1 MTTTKTRTTPNPLE
15 RLPLHPLL
23 WGFYPLLALWLA
35 NLSQIP
41 PFAVV
46 RSALLTLAL
55 TGIVWLI
62 NLLLFRNWIKAGLG
76 SSLFLLA
83 FFTYGHFY
91 NLVKMA
97 PLLAPWLGRH
107 RTLLAVVL
115 AGLIGLYFLLWRT
128 RKPLYAL
135 NQIASVIGLF
145 LVLFVSLQIL
155 IFQLGRASSLQAQAQ
170 TRPEKPASNQEGGR
184 DVYYILLDTYG
195 RQDYL
200 ASIGIDNS
208 EFVRQ
213 LEARGFVV
221 DSCAQ
226 ANYDLTAFS
235 LAASLNMDY
244 LDALQVP
251 MHPELADEKS
261 EELEGLL
268 KYSRVRREFE
278 QMGYQTVTF
287 KAVYPWID
295 ITDSDVYF
303 DPEQDTSILQFHHG
317 RPMLIDTLSFEVIQE
332 GSPWV
337 AYRQFC
343 QHFLAPLALMAHRDV
358 RLGQLLRVY
367 IDGIPL
373 DLASRLLP
381 LHTRL
386 NPGLAAHLHLHA
398 GAQKRFAG
406 ESVTRRTMSRLALQG
421 LVESLQS
428 TVRALRWNPQGTA
441 WADYYDSTNY
451 TRQAFEAKEAAVA
464 AWASRIQPGLTW
476 DFGANTGVFSRAVAR
491 AGGLVVSW
499 DIDPAA
505 VEKNYRQVRQV
516 KEKNIL
522 PLVIDL
528 TNPSPALGWSHAER
542 ASLLERAPA
551 DLALALALI
560 HHLAIANN
568 VPLEDIALFF
578 SRVCRW
584 LIIEFVPKGDSQV
597 QRLLNSRE
605 DIFPEYTPEGFERA
619 FTRYF
624 TLHEKHPLEGS
635 ARVLYLMEKK

>member
-1 MTTTKTRTTPNPLE
+1 MTTTKTRTTPNLLE
-15 RLPLHPLL
+15 RFPLHPLL
-23 WGFYPLLALWLA
+23 WGIYPLLALWLA

-55 TGIVWLI
+55 TGIVWLM

-76 SSLFLLA
+76 SSLFLLV
-83 FFTYGHFY
+83 FFTYGHLY
-91 NLVKMA
+91 NLVKMV

-107 RTLLAVVL
+107 RVLLAVVL
-115 AGLIGLYFLLWRT
+115 AVLIGLYFLLWRT

-303 DPEQDTSILQFHHG
+303 DPEQDTSILQRQESLNFQYLYLSTTALRLLTDYMADNPLEKINRLPAWMLNFA
-317 RPMLIDTLSFEVIQE
+317 RPEGTLLNTREYRSYVLNQYSLDRLENVPDLPGKKFVYAHLFSTHIPFVYRRNGEFWYSPVDTNEGYGNAILYTNDRILKIIDLILKKSSIPPIIILQGDHNNAVTADRVKILDAYYLPDGGAAKAYPGMTPVNTFRLVLDYYFGQNLGFLPDRSYH
-332 GSPWV
+332 SP
-337 AYRQFC
+337 YRQPYQFQEVTTPC
-343 QHFLAPLALMAHRDV
+343 
-358 RLGQLLRVY
+358 
-367 IDGIPL
+367 
-373 DLASRLLP
+373 
-381 LHTRL
+381 TR
-386 NPGLAAHLHLHA
+386 P
-398 GAQKRFAG
+398 
-406 ESVTRRTMSRLALQG
+406 
-421 LVESLQS
+421 
-428 TVRALRWNPQGTA
+428 
-441 WADYYDSTNY
+441 
-451 TRQAFEAKEAAVA
+451 
-464 AWASRIQPGLTW
+464 
-476 DFGANTGVFSRAVAR
+476 
-491 AGGLVVSW
+491 
-499 DIDPAA
+499 
-505 VEKNYRQVRQV
+505 
-516 KEKNIL
+516 
-522 PLVIDL
+522 
-528 TNPSPALGWSHAER
+528 
-542 ASLLERAPA
+542 
-551 DLALALALI
+551 
-560 HHLAIANN
+560 
-568 VPLEDIALFF
+568 
-578 SRVCRW
+578 
-584 LIIEFVPKGDSQV
+584 
-597 QRLLNSRE
+597 
-605 DIFPEYTPEGFERA
+605 
-619 FTRYF
+619 
-624 TLHEKHPLEGS
+624 
-635 ARVLYLMEKK
+635 